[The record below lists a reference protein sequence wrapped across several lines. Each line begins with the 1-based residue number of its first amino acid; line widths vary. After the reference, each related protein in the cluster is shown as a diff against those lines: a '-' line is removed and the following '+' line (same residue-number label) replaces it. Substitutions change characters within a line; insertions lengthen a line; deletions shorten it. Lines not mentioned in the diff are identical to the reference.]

1 MKNVTAL
8 VVLALIGTSTS
19 ALAQN
24 AQLPGGATNAPP
36 GTTSNNSGTSALPES
51 TTNTPR
57 PGALD
62 ATNVTAGQAAAQSK
76 FKDAGFSDVKGLS
89 RSTDGTW
96 SGRGV
101 KNGVEVGVMMDA
113 SGNITTH

>member
-1 MKNVTAL
+1 MKNGMTLIA
-8 VVLALIGTSTS
+8 LALISTSAS

-24 AQLPGGATNAPP
+24 AQMPGGATNAPP
-36 GTTSNNSGTSALPES
+36 GTTRNNPGSSALPDS
-51 TTNTPR
+51 TTNTAR

-62 ATNVTAGQAAAQSK
+62 STNVTAGQAAAQSK

-89 RSTDGTW
+89 RATDGTW

-101 KNGVEVGVMMDA
+101 KNGVEVGIMMDA
-113 SGNITTH
+113 AGNITTQ